1 MAAVNNL
8 GLILDMKLNNLQCF
22 LRLIVAM
29 KNGMAML
36 LIENTL
42 GSWISL
48 FVLLLLKLRGSL
60 QGIVMFCV
68 PCNSDTQWSCDVE

>member
-1 MAAVNNL
+1 
-8 GLILDMKLNNLQCF
+8 
-22 LRLIVAM
+22 M

-60 QGIVMFCV
+60 QGIVRFCV
-68 PCNSDTQWSCDVE
+68 PCNSDTQWPMLSDIDPV

>member
-8 GLILDMKLNNLQCF
+8 GLILNMNLNNLQCF
-22 LRLIVAM
+22 FRLIVAM
-29 KNGMAML
+29 KNGTDML
-36 LIENTL
+36 LLKNTL

-60 QGIVMFCV
+60 QGIVSFCV
-68 PCNSDTQWSCDVE
+68 PCNSDMHGRVN